1 MWLWGRSVGN
11 RGMLGVKDNH
21 TLQSPRLNLQEVE
34 GSSETE
40 SKPTRA
46 FLFQDGKRLEGCG
59 QD

>member
-1 MWLWGRSVGN
+1 
-11 RGMLGVKDNH
+11 MLGVKDNH